1 MMRHGWSMSLFHAP
15 QQWLG
20 QDPSTHSGQPFG
32 QKYLAMANFGIDQ
45 GWSNALT
52 PRLVGDVSGDGIPD
66 IVGFGA
72 NSTFTALCSYNSS
85 GQLLFTMDP
94 SATINDYGFN
104 EGWSTSNTVRTLANV
119 DGSGADSLVVS
130 GAFNTQTL
138 KFG

>member
-1 MMRHGWSMSLFHAP
+1 MA
-15 QQWLG
+15 
-20 QDPSTHSGQPFG
+20 DFG
-32 QKYLAMANFGIDQ
+32 TDQ

-72 NSTFTALCSYNSS
+72 NSTFTALGSHNSN
-85 GQLLFTMDP
+85 GQLIFTMDP
-94 SATINDYGFN
+94 AATINDYGFN

-119 DGSGADSLVVS
+119 NRSDSLVVS

-138 KFG
+138 KFR